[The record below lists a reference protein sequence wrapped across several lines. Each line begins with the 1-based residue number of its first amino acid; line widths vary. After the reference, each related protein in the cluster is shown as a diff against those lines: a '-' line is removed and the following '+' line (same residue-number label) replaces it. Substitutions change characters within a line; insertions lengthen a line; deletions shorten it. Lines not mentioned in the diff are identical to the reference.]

1 VNQKTSLSPVMAIR
15 IAEATNTTAESWMNM
30 QLKYD
35 LWKVMQNKPENIKK
49 FDNIEI
55 SRI

>member
-1 VNQKTSLSPVMAIR
+1 MAIR